1 MAEVRQG
8 GYTDRVT
15 DMSGAVGLKDPR
27 QIQMIMNAEVKPLNC
42 CGRCQACLFCCSTF
56 DLERSYLYVRENSIE
71 SNFAISPCCGMCG
84 IEWDH
89 IAVTY
94 FDRPP
99 YAVCCADGCCENCCA
114 GRQEVRIVDSGCMC
128 CCMKCCSEEWV
139 SVATPKVPFP
149 CCCIPNEVNFLMNSC
164 GLCGPVS
171 GNPCSKTFSFPQP
184 MDAQAYMTAV
194 NSVLTTFDR
203 RGAPPAPDG
212 VEGAEPMKRV

>member
-42 CGRCQACLFCCSTF
+42 CGKCKACLCCCSYF

-71 SNFAISPCCGMCG
+71 SNFAISPCCGLCG
-84 IEWDH
+84 IEWDS
-89 IAVTY
+89 IQVTY

-128 CCMKCCSEEWV
+128 LCMKLSL
-139 SVATPKVPFP
+139 
-149 CCCIPNEVNFLMNSC
+149 IHI
-164 GLCGPVS
+164 
-171 GNPCSKTFSFPQP
+171 
-184 MDAQAYMTAV
+184 
-194 NSVLTTFDR
+194 
-203 RGAPPAPDG
+203 
-212 VEGAEPMKRV
+212 

>member
-1 MAEVRQG
+1 M
-8 GYTDRVT
+8 
-15 DMSGAVGLKDPR
+15 
-27 QIQMIMNAEVKPLNC
+27 
-42 CGRCQACLFCCSTF
+42 
-56 DLERSYLYVRENSIE
+56 
-71 SNFAISPCCGMCG
+71 
-84 IEWDH
+84 
-89 IAVTY
+89 
-94 FDRPP
+94 
-99 YAVCCADGCCENCCA
+99 
-114 GRQEVRIVDSGCMC
+114 
-128 CCMKCCSEEWV
+128 
-139 SVATPKVPFP
+139 ATPKVPFP

>member
-1 MAEVRQG
+1 M
-8 GYTDRVT
+8 
-15 DMSGAVGLKDPR
+15 
-27 QIQMIMNAEVKPLNC
+27 
-42 CGRCQACLFCCSTF
+42 
-56 DLERSYLYVRENSIE
+56 
-71 SNFAISPCCGMCG
+71 
-84 IEWDH
+84 
-89 IAVTY
+89 TY

-128 CCMKCCSEEWV
+128 CCVKCCSEEWV

-149 CCCIPNEVNFLMNSC
+149 CCCIPNEVNFLMNLC

-203 RGAPPAPDG
+203 RGAPPAADG